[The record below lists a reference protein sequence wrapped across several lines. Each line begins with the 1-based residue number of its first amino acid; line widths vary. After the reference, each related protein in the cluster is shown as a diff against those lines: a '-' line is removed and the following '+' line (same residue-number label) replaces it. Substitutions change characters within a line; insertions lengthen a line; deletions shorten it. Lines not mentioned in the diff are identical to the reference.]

1 MRTTRRG
8 FILGLALIIAW
19 ATLISPTP
27 AHAQPAPSPSPAQ
40 EEAETSPPTEVD
52 EEKPPPWD
60 VVGRAEF
67 AINSWFR
74 GLVAAALDP
83 VFRLLGRTILATP
96 RIDLH
101 PRIGELSRFSLGIA
115 NAALILFV
123 LAGSAVVMMGGLAS
137 QLTVKELL
145 PRVLMAAVAANFA
158 LPLVGQLISLANA
171 LSLALLGSAADPGD
185 VSFGMAE
192 LLFAG
197 GLDNPLF
204 LIFALV
210 VIVLAVLVIVA
221 YVIRVAVL
229 VVLLAGAPLL
239 LVTHSLPQTDHLAR
253 TWWRLTLGLIAA
265 PVCQALVLTAAAKV
279 FLSGDSILGIGS
291 GGGLI
296 DLLVLGCLLYLLY
309 RIPLWTIHV
318 ALRGAGS
325 RAWATAKDKTVVL
338 VRSAVSGGA

>member
-1 MRTTRRG
+1 MSTTRRG
-8 FILGLALIIAW
+8 FVLGLALILAW
-19 ATLISPTP
+19 AILVGP
-27 AHAQPAPSPSPAQ
+27 AAAQAPPAPSPSPGGQ
-40 EEAETSPPTEVD
+40 EADPASPTEVD

-60 VVGRAEF
+60 VIGRVEF

-74 GLVAAALDP
+74 GLVASALDP
-83 VFRLLGRTILATP
+83 IFRLLGRTILATP
-96 RIDLH
+96 RMDLH
-101 PRIGELSRFSLGIA
+101 PRIRELSRFSLGIA
-115 NAALILFV
+115 NAALVLFV
-123 LAGSAVVMMGGLAS
+123 LAGSAVVMVGGLSS

-145 PRVLMAAVAANFA
+145 PRVLIAAVAANFA
-158 LPLVGQLISLANA
+158 LPLAGQLISLANA
-171 LSLALLGSAADPGD
+171 LSLALVASAADPGD

-265 PVCQALVLTAAAKV
+265 PVFQALVLTAAAKV
-279 FLSGDSILGIGS
+279 FLSGDSVLGIGS

-296 DLLVLGCLLYLLY
+296 DLLVLGCLFYLLY

-325 RAWATAKDKTVVL
+325 RAWAAAKDKTIVL
-338 VRSAVSGGA
+338 VRTAVSGGA

>member
-1 MRTTRRG
+1 MNPSRSL
-8 FILGLALIIAW
+8 FALALMVGLTAL
-19 ATLISPTP
+19 AGP
-27 AHAQPAPSPSPAQ
+27 ALAQPVPSPSPSEQ
-40 EEAETSPPTEVD
+40 ETQPASLD
-52 EEKPPPWD
+52 AGEEKPPPWD

-74 GLVAAALDP
+74 GLVASALDP
-83 VFRLLGRTILATP
+83 VFRLLGRTILGTP

-101 PRIGELSRFSLGIA
+101 SRIRELSRFSLGIA
-115 NAALILFV
+115 NAALVLFV
-123 LAGSAVVMMGGLAS
+123 LAGSGVVMVGGLSS

-145 PRVLMAAVAANFA
+145 PRILVAAAAANLA
-158 LPLVGQLISLANA
+158 LPLAGQIISFANA

-185 VSFGMAE
+185 VSFGITEAV
-192 LLFAG
+192 FSSSSA
-197 GLDNPLF
+197 NPLF

-210 VIVLAVLVIVA
+210 VVVLAVLVIVA

-239 LVTHSLPQTDHLAR
+239 LITHSLPQTDHFAR
-253 TWWRLTLGLIAA
+253 TWWRLTLGLVAA
-265 PVCQALVLTAAAKV
+265 PVFQALVLTAAVKV
-279 FLSGDSILGIGS
+279 FLSGDAILGFP

-309 RIPLWTIHV
+309 RIPLWTIHL

-325 RAWATAKDKTVVL
+325 RAWAAAKEKTIVL